1 MKKLYLIVW
10 INQDVSM
17 RANLLIFVRLHG
29 YNRRY
34 NAMSNI
40 LSIVHN
46 AMWIVFF
53 ASLSVNIAAVCLYIR
68 YNRQV
73 GEPDNKVEQSIT
85 TAAST
90 VTAAAGTVKQVD
102 TGLSNVSK
110 QLNDSKSTA
119 SAISDST
126 RTSIEGCRDAEET
139 ITKLREEIQNLEKC
153 VNSCNDNNSSN
164 NSNTNSNK
172 EINVDEKR

>member
-1 MKKLYLIVW
+1 M
-10 INQDVSM
+10 
-17 RANLLIFVRLHG
+17 LHTD
-29 YNRRY
+29 
-34 NAMSNI
+34 
-40 LSIVHN
+40 
-46 AMWIVFF
+46 
-53 ASLSVNIAAVCLYIR
+53 
-68 YNRQV
+68 
-73 GEPDNKVEQSIT
+73 GEPYGCRV
-85 TAAST
+85 
-90 VTAAAGTVKQVD
+90 GTVKQVD

-126 RTSIEGCRDAEET
+126 AASIEGCRDAEET

-164 NSNTNSNK
+164 NSRNTNSNK

>member
-34 NAMSNI
+34 NEMSKI

-139 ITKLREEIQNLEKC
+139 ITELRKEVQDLEKC
-153 VNSCNDNNSSN
+153 VNHNDSDIN
-164 NSNTNSNK
+164 NSNNNTNSE
-172 EINVDEKR
+172 EIN

>member
-1 MKKLYLIVW
+1 
-10 INQDVSM
+10 
-17 RANLLIFVRLHG
+17 
-29 YNRRY
+29 
-34 NAMSNI
+34 MSKI

-53 ASLSVNIAAVCLYIR
+53 ASLSVNIAAVYI
-68 YNRQV
+68 YIQHNRQV

-126 RTSIEGCRDAEET
+126 AASIEGCRDA
-139 ITKLREEIQNLEKC
+139 EEIQNLEKC
-153 VNSCNDNNSSN
+153 VNSCNDNNNS
-164 NSNTNSNK
+164 SNTNSNK

>member
-34 NAMSNI
+34 NEMSKI

-53 ASLSVNIAAVCLYIR
+53 ASLSVNIAAVCSYIQH
-68 YNRQV
+68 NKQV

-126 RTSIEGCRDAEET
+126 AASIEGCRDAEET
-139 ITKLREEIQNLEKC
+139 STKLREEIKNLANC
-153 VNSCNDNNSSN
+153 VTPNDRDITHSN
-164 NSNTNSNK
+164 NNT
-172 EINVDEKR
+172 